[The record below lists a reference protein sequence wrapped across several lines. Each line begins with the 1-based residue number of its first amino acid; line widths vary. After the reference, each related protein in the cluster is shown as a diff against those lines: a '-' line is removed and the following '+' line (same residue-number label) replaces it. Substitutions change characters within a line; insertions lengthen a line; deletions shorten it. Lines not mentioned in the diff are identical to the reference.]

1 MGGHSAGALG
11 NGGPAVADTVVWYKH
26 PYPRKANPFMSA
38 DKSSSWSY
46 AEDLPA
52 EDDVM
57 LRARERSFELGV
69 TPVSPGVGAVLTVLA
84 AASKAQ
90 TVVEVGSGAGVSG
103 VCLLRGLSPQAVL
116 TTIDVD
122 VEHLKAA
129 REAFLE
135 SGSPANRT
143 RTISGRA
150 ADVLPRLTDSAYDLV
165 FIDADKP
172 NFPKYVEQAIR
183 LLKSGGTL
191 VINDALDKDRVSNPA
206 ARDATTVV
214 LRQIG
219 KAIRDDE
226 RLASAMLPTGD
237 GLLVA
242 VKK

>member
-1 MGGHSAGALG
+1 
-11 NGGPAVADTVVWYKH
+11 
-26 PYPRKANPFMSA
+26 MSA

-52 EDDVM
+52 EDEVM

-69 TPVSPGVGAVLTVLA
+69 SAISPGVGAVLTVLA

-90 TVVEVGSGAGVSG
+90 TAVEIGTGAGVSG
-103 VCLLRGLSPQAVL
+103 VCLLRGLRPHAVL

-122 VEHLKAA
+122 VEHLRAA
-129 REAFLE
+129 REAFAE
-135 SGSPANRT
+135 AGSPANRT

-150 ADVLPRLTDSAYDLV
+150 GDVLPRLTDGAYDLV

-172 NFPKYVEQAIR
+172 GLPGYVEQAIR
-183 LLKSGGTL
+183 LLKRSGLL
-191 VINDALDKDRVSNPA
+191 VINDALDKDKVANPA
-206 ARDATTVV
+206 GREPNTVT
-214 LRQIG
+214 LRQVG
-219 KAIRDDE
+219 KAIRDDD

>member
-1 MGGHSAGALG
+1 
-11 NGGPAVADTVVWYKH
+11 
-26 PYPRKANPFMSA
+26 MSA
-38 DKSSSWSY
+38 DKSTSWSY

-52 EDDVM
+52 EDDVL
-57 LRARERSFELGV
+57 LRARERSYELGIN
-69 TPVSPGVGAVLTVLA
+69 PVSPGVGAVLTVLA
-84 AASKAQ
+84 AASKAH

-172 NFPKYVEQAIR
+172 NFPTYVEQAIR
-183 LLKSGGTL
+183 LLKRGGTL

-206 ARDATTVV
+206 ARDTTTVV

-219 KAIRDDE
+219 KAVRDDE
-226 RLASAMLPTGD
+226 RLSSAMLPTGD